1 MRLERRHWW
10 MAAAALGGVGLVV
23 WVAQPERIAVETAVI
38 GRGPLAV
45 TVDEDGET
53 RVEDRYLVSAPVTGR
68 LVRLSCEV
76 GDEVVAGQV
85 LAHVFPLPLDTRT
98 QAEVVERLQAA
109 EAGARAAVARVE
121 QARALAAETR
131 RALERLE
138 RVATDVPGSVA
149 GQQLDEARTADR
161 TAALALEEAEGAA
174 DAAAHEVESARAVV
188 GSEASA
194 TPTLVRAPAAGRV
207 LRVFEECERIIAA
220 GSPILELGDPN
231 RLEVVVDVLTEDV
244 ARLSVGA
251 PARVSPGPEA
261 DTLRGVIQLI
271 EPSAFTKLSP
281 LGVQEQR
288 VNVVVE
294 LDEEGVL
301 LGDRYRVDVSLVAW
315 QSDDVLLVPVSALFR
330 ADSRWGVYVV
340 EGDRAR
346 LRLLEIGE
354 RGRSHAEVRSG
365 IEVGE
370 RVVLYPS
377 EAIEDGARV
386 ETPEG

>member
-1 MRLERRHWW
+1 MRLERRHRW
-10 MAAAALGGVGLVV
+10 MAAAAVVGVGLVV
-23 WVAQPERIAVETAVI
+23 WVARPERLVVEAAAI
-38 GRGPLAV
+38 ERGPLAV

-68 LVRLSCEV
+68 LVRLSCDV
-76 GDEVVAGQV
+76 GDEVTAGQV

-98 QAEVVERLQAA
+98 RAEGVERLQAA
-109 EAGARAAVARVE
+109 EAGARAAAARVE

-149 GQQLDEARTADR
+149 GQTLDEARTADR

-174 DAAAHEVESARAVV
+174 DAAVHEVESTRAVV
-188 GSEASA
+188 GADASA
-194 TPTLVRAPAAGRV
+194 TPTLVRAPATGRV
-207 LRVFEECERIIAA
+207 LRVFEECERIITA

-244 ARLSVGA
+244 ARLAVGA
-251 PARVSPGPEA
+251 PARIGLGPEA
-261 DTLRGVIQLI
+261 DTVMGAIQLI
-271 EPSAFTKLSP
+271 EPSAFTKVSP

-288 VNVVVE
+288 VNVVVA
-294 LDEEGVL
+294 LDDEGVL

-330 ADSRWGVYVV
+330 VDSRWGVYVIG
-340 EGDRAR
+340 GDRAR

-365 IEVGE
+365 IEAGE

-377 EAIEDGARV
+377 EAIEDGVRV
-386 ETPEG
+386 ETPER